1 MGIGASVLLIA
12 AGAVMAF
19 ATHVN
24 GHGFNIHS
32 IGLILMVVGAIGLLV
47 ALMVGGLGSWGG
59 VRRTTVVDDGYAEP
73 AAGRRVYRDT
83 YR

>member
-19 ATHVN
+19 AVHMTSS
-24 GHGFNIHS
+24 GFNIHT
-32 IGLILMVVGAIGLLV
+32 IGLILMVVGAIGLLT
-47 ALMVGGLGSWGG
+47 ALMVSGLGSWGG
-59 VRRTTVVDDGYAEP
+59 VRRTTVVDDGP
-73 AAGRRVYRDT
+73 AGPVAGRRVVRDT

>member
-19 ATHVN
+19 AVHMTSS
-24 GHGFNIHS
+24 GFNIHT
-32 IGLILMVVGAIGLLV
+32 IGLILLVVGAIGLLT

-59 VRRTTVVDDGYAEP
+59 VRRTTVVDDGYAHP
-73 AAGRRVYRDT
+73 VAGRRVVRDT

>member
-19 ATHVN
+19 AVHVTTN
-24 GHGFNIHS
+24 GFNIHT
-32 IGLILMVVGAIGLLV
+32 IGLILMVVGAIGLLT
-47 ALMVGGLGSWGG
+47 ALMIGGIGSWGG
-59 VRRTTVVDDGYAEP
+59 VRRTTVVDDGYADP
-73 AAGRRVYRDT
+73 VAGRRVVRDT

>member
-19 ATHVN
+19 AVSVT
-24 GHGFNIHS
+24 GHGSEIHT
-32 IGLILMVVGAIGLLV
+32 IGLILMIVGAIGLLT
-47 ALMVGGLGSWGG
+47 ALMVGGMGSWGG
-59 VRRTTVVDDGYAEP
+59 FRRTTVVDDGYADP
-73 AAGRRVYRDT
+73 VGGRRIVRDT

>member
-19 ATHVN
+19 AVN
-24 GHGFNIHS
+24 VTGHGFNVHT
-32 IGLILMVVGAIGLLV
+32 IGLILMIVGAIGLLT
-47 ALMVGGLGSWGG
+47 ALMIGGMGSWGG
-59 VRRTTVVDDGYAEP
+59 VRRTTVVNDGYADP
-73 AAGRRVYRDT
+73 AAGRRVVRDT

>member
-19 ATHVN
+19 AVN
-24 GHGFNIHS
+24 VTGHGFNIHT
-32 IGLILMVVGAIGLLV
+32 IGLILMIAGAIGLLT
-47 ALMVGGLGSWGG
+47 ALMISGIGSWGG
-59 VRRTTVVDDGYAEP
+59 VRRTTVVDDGYADP
-73 AAGRRVYRDT
+73 AGGRRVVRDT

>member
-19 ATHVN
+19 AVN
-24 GHGFNIHS
+24 VTGHGFNIHT
-32 IGLILMVVGAIGLLV
+32 IGLILMIVEAIGLLT
-47 ALMVGGLGSWGG
+47 ALTIGGMGSWGG
-59 VRRTTVVDDGYAEP
+59 VRRTTVVDDGYADP
-73 AAGRRVYRDT
+73 AAGRRVVRDT

>member
-19 ATHVN
+19 AVHVT
-24 GHGFNIHS
+24 GHGFNIHT
-32 IGLILMVVGAIGLLV
+32 IGFILMVVGAIGLLT
-47 ALMVGGLGSWGG
+47 ALMVGGFGSWGG
-59 VRRTTVVDDGYAEP
+59 ARRTTVVDEGYADP
-73 AAGRRVYRDT
+73 VAGRRVVRDT

>member
-19 ATHVN
+19 AVHVA
-24 GHGFNIHS
+24 GHGFNIHT
-32 IGLILMVVGAIGLLV
+32 IGLILMVVGAIGLLT
-47 ALMVGGLGSWGG
+47 ALMVGGIGSWGG
-59 VRRTTVVDDGYAEP
+59 ARRTTVVDEGYADP
-73 AAGRRVYRDT
+73 AAGRRVVRDT